1 MNYLGFVEKRDA
13 VASVETPA
21 GLVDIKC
28 PGQADQAEQEIA
40 VEQPEAGTGRETDE
54 QEHEADRQP
63 DVRDAGVE
71 PIRDQHGHHPI
82 PSNPL

>member
-13 VASVETPA
+13 VAAVEAPP
-21 GLVDIKC
+21 GLVDVQG
-28 PGQADQAEQEIA
+28 PEQADQAEQEIG
-40 VEQPEAGTGRETDE
+40 VEEPEVGSGRETDE